1 MAAKKTGGR
10 VKTAPP
16 AQLSF
21 NNVVKMNPGS
31 KGRQDMNNE
40 EWGRFREKASQWFVT
55 TKMAAFPETNQ
66 TQLMKSILDDTLY
79 SRAMMKLREQHPCH
93 NFFGALLIL
102 NTAERERDPLLY
114 QQEVQAWDFLQ
125 KYIAESGKL
134 DTSTEAASRAS
145 MRDVQTAAKDCCIRT
160 GIQSAAD

>member
-1 MAAKKTGGR
+1 MAAKKTRGR

-55 TKMAAFPETNQ
+55 TKMAAFPDTNQ

-79 SRAMMKLREQHPCH
+79 SRAMMKL
-93 NFFGALLIL
+93 
-102 NTAERERDPLLY
+102 
-114 QQEVQAWDFLQ
+114 
-125 KYIAESGKL
+125 
-134 DTSTEAASRAS
+134 
-145 MRDVQTAAKDCCIRT
+145 
-160 GIQSAAD
+160 